1 MEKIMYVK
9 YEKCNGSFIP
19 IGVLIVYEI
28 LVDKIF
34 FSLHY
39 PTLLIIRPVCRT

>member
-1 MEKIMYVK
+1 MKNVM
-9 YEKCNGSFIP
+9 GHLFLS
-19 IGVLIVYEI
+19 VLIVYEI
-28 LVDKIF
+28 LVDKLF